1 MAPTIPSP
9 HLQINPEL
17 LSAASFTPF
26 GTVITSP
33 LAPGRNTIPFPPP
46 QSSQVVNRGT
56 ALKYP
61 DVTTLESKYRL
72 SPSGAPA
79 SPRISLFASF
89 PQALRPTS
97 PSSSTQVLDI
107 RLLERHPYTTQTFIP
122 LVSHVPQGQRKNRY
136 LVVVAPTLPAP
147 EPGVGL
153 TPYFPQVTSVGY
165 GDGGGLPDLKNIRAF
180 LAEEGTA
187 VTYGVGVWHAPMIV
201 VGKGRIDFMV
211 TQWMSGKEGEDCQE
225 VDLGA
230 RNGEGIEILV
240 DDEQNHRER
249 AKL

>member
-1 MAPTIPSP
+1 M
-9 HLQINPEL
+9 
-17 LSAASFTPF
+17 
-26 GTVITSP
+26 
-33 LAPGRNTIPFPPP
+33 
-46 QSSQVVNRGT
+46 
-56 ALKYP
+56 
-61 DVTTLESKYRL
+61 
-72 SPSGAPA
+72 
-79 SPRISLFASF
+79 
-89 PQALRPTS
+89 
-97 PSSSTQVLDI
+97 
-107 RLLERHPYTTQTFIP
+107 
-122 LVSHVPQGQRKNRY
+122 
-136 LVVVAPTLPAP
+136 
-147 EPGVGL
+147 
-153 TPYFPQVTSVGY
+153 TSVGY